1 MGGESGDVDKYYIC
15 TIPGQYYVIMCLRIV
30 DSHGG
35 KHTSVPCTIPR
46 LLYYHNYFLRSKNFH
61 ELQKIVIS
69 D

>member
-46 LLYYHNYFLRSKNFH
+46 LLYYHNYSEKFPRP
-61 ELQKIVIS
+61 KIITNYKKS
-69 D
+69 